1 MTKRCVLA
9 VFDSAIQAFGQPIF
23 VPAIGAGVRSFSDE
37 VNRSAADNQLANHPE
52 DFELHY
58 VADFD
63 DESGEFFE
71 PKEGKRVLARGKDV
85 KQS

>member
-1 MTKRCVLA
+1 MSKRCVLA

-37 VNRSAADNQLANHPE
+37 TNRAAADNQFYAHPE
-52 DFELHY
+52 DFELRY
-58 VADFD
+58 LADFD
-63 DESGEFFE
+63 DETGVFST
-71 PKEGKRVLARGKDV
+71 PAEGTRVLARGKDV

>member
-1 MTKRCVLA
+1 MSKRCVLA

-37 VNRSAADNQLANHPE
+37 TNRSAPDNQFFAHPE
-52 DFELHY
+52 DFELRY
-58 VADFD
+58 LADFD
-63 DESGEFFE
+63 DETGLFTA
-71 PKEGKRVLARGKDV
+71 PAEGARVLARGKDV